1 MTLQVV
7 PKVTC
12 DSENCPKAANQTY
25 TRENF
30 PMTTKESQQESL
42 MWLSE
47 QSLELVTV
55 IYRSKQTLLFYFS
68 RGNMKI

>member
-1 MTLQVV
+1 VTPQVV
-7 PKVTC
+7 PKATC
-12 DSENCPKAANQTY
+12 DSEKCLKAAYQTY

-30 PMTTKESQQESL
+30 PMTAKESQKESL

-68 RGNMKI
+68 RGSMKI